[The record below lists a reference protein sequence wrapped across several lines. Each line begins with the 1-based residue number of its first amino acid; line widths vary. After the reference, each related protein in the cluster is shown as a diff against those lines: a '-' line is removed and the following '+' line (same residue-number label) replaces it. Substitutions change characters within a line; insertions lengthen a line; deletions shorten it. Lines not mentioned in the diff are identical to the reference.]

1 MLKLLNR
8 FKWLLI
14 IIIVAA
20 IAFVVWGRT
29 QQDKKKINFDT
40 EKLDRGTITSTVNT
54 TGTVNAVTSVEI
66 GCQVSGKI
74 IKLYVDYNSP
84 VKKGML
90 LAQIDPLVYQSQ
102 VDEANANLLSARA
115 TNANSQA
122 QYQNALSKVR
132 EFQSSEKNSAAQV
145 EVAKANLAGA
155 RNNEKSALANLK
167 KAEAQLQNDLVE
179 FNRSQELMKKD
190 FISRSEMDAAETKYK
205 VSLASVDVARAGF
218 NQASSTVLST
228 QMQRDGAIANLESSK
243 IAQESQ
249 KASAK
254 AIEAQ
259 VRQSAAQILNAESKL
274 KGAMINLGYTNIYSP
289 INGVVVSRSVDVG
302 QTVAASFTAPKL
314 FTLAKDL
321 RDMEVY
327 ANVDEADIGNVKESM
342 KATFT
347 VDAYQ
352 KDKFNGTV
360 KQVRKAST
368 LDQGVVKY
376 QVVISAGNPD
386 LKLMPGMTANV
397 IITSEAKDDCL
408 MIPNGAIRFRPDSV
422 ANFPFPP
429 DYQNSRN
436 GKNGKNNKGKK
447 DSRQGSED
455 EIERFSTVW
464 IYMGEHMVRPEKIIT
479 GITDGKYTEMKKGN
493 LREGDSVI
501 TGVQAAKAKA
511 TTSAPRSGGAP
522 GGGPPPGGGGPGGPR
537 MRI

>member
-29 QQDKKKINFDT
+29 QQEKKKLNFET
-40 EKLDRGTITSTVNT
+40 EKLERGTIVSTVNT
-54 TGTVNAVTSVEI
+54 TGTVNAVTTVDI

-74 IKLYVDYNSP
+74 IKLYVDYNST

-90 LAQIDPLVYQSQ
+90 LAQIDPLVYQAQ
-102 VDEANANLLSARA
+102 ADEANANLLSARA

-205 VSLASVDVARAGF
+205 VSLASVDVARSGY
-218 NQASSTVLST
+218 NQASSSVLSA
-228 QMQRDGAIANLESSK
+228 QMQRDGAMANLESSK

-249 KASAK
+249 KALVRAV
-254 AIEAQ
+254 AAQ
-259 VRQSAAQILNAESKL
+259 VKQSAAQILNAESKL

-314 FTLAKDL
+314 FSLAKDL

-342 KATFT
+342 NATFT

-352 KDKFNGTV
+352 TEKFIGKV

-397 IITSEAKDDCL
+397 TITSETKSDCL
-408 MIPNGAIRFRPDSV
+408 MIPNGAVRFRPDSV
-422 ANFPFPP
+422 SNFPYPP
-429 DYQNSRN
+429 DYQNGKNGKNGRN
-436 GKNGKNNKGKK
+436 GKNGKGNK
-447 DSRQGSED
+447 DSKQAPEG

-464 IYMGEHMVRPEKIIT
+464 IFMGEHMVRPERIIT
-479 GITDGKYTEMKKGN
+479 GITDGKYTEMKKGS
-493 LREGDSVI
+493 LKEGDTVI
-501 TGVQAAKAKA
+501 TGVQATKSKTAK
-511 TTSAPRSGGAP
+511 SAPGP
-522 GGGPPPGGGGPGGPR
+522 GGGPPPGGGGQGGPR